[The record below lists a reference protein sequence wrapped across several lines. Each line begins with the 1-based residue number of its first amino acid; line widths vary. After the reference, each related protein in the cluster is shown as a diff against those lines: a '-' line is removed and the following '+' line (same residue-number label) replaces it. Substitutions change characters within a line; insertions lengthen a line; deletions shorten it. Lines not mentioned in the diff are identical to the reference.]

1 MLVELA
7 AEAVPELA
15 PLDLVARILGSALLG
30 GLVGLERE
38 LKSRPAGFR
47 THILVSLGACLFTMA
62 GAYGARAFYG
72 AEGAADLD
80 PTRVAAQVVAGIGFL
95 GAGAIIRTGANVQ
108 GLTTAAALWVTAAI
122 GLAVG
127 LGFWLGATAAAGTTL
142 AALYGLKWLEQGP
155 IKRLGKE
162 RYQFVMDAD
171 SALTLS
177 DLAVAI
183 ESCHGRIEMFHLDAD
198 DAGTRRIELIVRL
211 RGGSDPDDLAKA
223 LLAVEG
229 VSNVDWSR

>member
-1 MLVELA
+1 MPVELA
-7 AEAVPELA
+7 AEAVPALTTA
-15 PLDLVARILGSALLG
+15 DLVGRVLGSALLG

-62 GAYGARAFYG
+62 GAYGAKAFYG
-72 AEGAADLD
+72 VEGAADID

-127 LGFWLGATAAAGTTL
+127 LGFWVGAAAVAGATV
-142 AALYGLKWLEQGP
+142 AALYGLGWLEQGP

-162 RYQFVMDAD
+162 RFQFVMDAD

-198 DAGTRRIELIVRL
+198 DAGTRRIELVVRL
-211 RGGSDPDDLAKA
+211 RGGGDPDDLSKA
-223 LLAVEG
+223 LLAVDG

>member
-1 MLVELA
+1 MLLDLA
-7 AEAVPELA
+7 AESAPELA
-15 PLDLVARILGSALLG
+15 PLDMLARVLGSALLG

-47 THILVSLGACLFTMA
+47 THILVSLGACLFTMG

-72 AEGAADLD
+72 AEGTADID

-127 LGFWLGATAAAGTTL
+127 LGFWGGAVAVAGATVT
-142 AALYGLKWLEQGP
+142 ALYGLKWLEQGP

-162 RYQFVMDAD
+162 RFRFVMDAE
-171 SALTLS
+171 SALTIS

-183 ESCHGRIEMFHLDAD
+183 ESCRGRIEMFHLDAD
-198 DAGTRRIELIVRL
+198 DAGTRRIELVVRL
-211 RGGSDPDDLAKA
+211 GGGGHPDDLSNA
-223 LLAVEG
+223 LLAVDG

>member
-7 AEAVPELA
+7 AEAA
-15 PLDLVARILGSALLG
+15 PQLTTVDLVGRVLGSAVLG

-72 AEGAADLD
+72 VEGAADVD

-127 LGFWLGATAAAGTTL
+127 LGFWLGAAAVAGVTVT
-142 AALYGLKWLEQGP
+142 ALYGLKWLEQGP
-155 IKRLGKE
+155 MKRLGKD
-162 RYQFVMDAD
+162 RFQFVVDAD

-177 DLAVAI
+177 DLAKAI
-183 ESCHGRIEMFHLDAD
+183 ERCRGHIEMLHLDAD
-198 DAGTRRIELIVRL
+198 DAGTRRIQLVVRL
-211 RGGSDPDDLAKA
+211 RRGTDPGDVSKA

-229 VSNVDWSR
+229 VSSVDWSH